1 LNTDYLIVGAGVIG
15 LATALELADS
25 GASVTIIDRGRV
37 GQESSW
43 AGGGIL
49 SPLMPWDYTAPV
61 NDLVA
66 FSNQLYAGWVAELAQ
81 RTGLDAQ
88 WQRSGMLVLS
98 STAPERAVDWCAAH
112 GMPLSFR
119 RGREIVP
126 DLAQEQQA
134 MWLPDIAQVRN
145 PRLTQALLLALKA
158 RQVTILEETE
168 MQQLQQSATRLT
180 GIKTSTGPLSAAAVI
195 ITGGAWS
202 QSILGEYALK
212 VDIRP
217 VRGQMLL
224 FKSRPGRLQQIL
236 YEQGTYIIPRLDGH
250 VLTGSTV
257 EDVGFDKST
266 THEARELLQGRAARM
281 LPWLMDAEFVQQWAG
296 LRPGSPDSIP
306 TIARHPFVDN
316 LYINSGHF
324 RYGVTMAPGSARL
337 LANLLA
343 GRPQPLDMQ
352 PYAWP
357 A

>member
-1 LNTDYLIVGAGVIG
+1 MNTDYLIVGAGVIG

-25 GASVTIIDRGRV
+25 GAHVTIIDRGRV

-98 STAPERAVDWCAAH
+98 PTAPERAADWCAVH

-126 DLAQEQQA
+126 DLAQDQAA
-134 MWLPDIAQVRN
+134 MWLPEIAQVRN

-180 GIKTSTGPLSAAAVI
+180 GIRTSTGPLSAAAVI

-202 QSILGEYALK
+202 QSILGDYALK

-224 FKSRPGRLQQIL
+224 FKSTPGRLQHIL
-236 YEQGTYIIPRLDGH
+236 FEQGTYIIPRLDGH

-266 THEARELLQGRAARM
+266 TREARELLQGRAAHM
-281 LPWLMDAEFVQQWAG
+281 LPWLLDAEFVQQWAG

>member
-1 LNTDYLIVGAGVIG
+1 
-15 LATALELADS
+15 
-25 GASVTIIDRGRV
+25 
-37 GQESSW
+37 
-43 AGGGIL
+43 
-49 SPLMPWDYTAPV
+49 
-61 NDLVA
+61 
-66 FSNQLYAGWVAELAQ
+66 
-81 RTGLDAQ
+81 
-88 WQRSGMLVLS
+88 MLVLS
-98 STAPERAVDWCAAH
+98 DASPDQAVDWCAAH
-112 GMPLSFR
+112 GMRLSFR

-126 DLAQEQQA
+126 DLAQDLPA
-134 MWLPDIAQVRN
+134 MWLPNIAQVRN

-158 RQVTILEETE
+158 RQATILENTE
-168 MQQLQQSATRLT
+168 VQQLQQSAARLT
-180 GIKTSTGPLSAAAVI
+180 GLATTNGPLSAGAVI

-224 FKSRPGRLQQIL
+224 FKSTPGRLQHIL
-236 YEQGTYIIPRLDGH
+236 FEQGTYIIPRLDGH
-250 VLTGSTV
+250 ILTGSTV
-257 EDVGFDKST
+257 EDVGFDKRT
-266 THEARELLQGRAARM
+266 TQEARELLQGRSARL
-281 LPWLMDAEFVQQWAG
+281 LPWLMEAEFVQQWAG
-296 LRPGSPDSIP
+296 LRPGSPGSIP

-357 A
+357 V

>member
-1 LNTDYLIVGAGVIG
+1 MNTDYLIVGAGVIG
-15 LATALELADS
+15 LATALELADR

-98 STAPERAVDWCAAH
+98 PTAPERAVDWCAAH
-112 GMPLSFR
+112 GTPLSFLG
-119 RGREIVP
+119 GREIVP

-134 MWLPDIAQVRN
+134 MWLPEIAQVRN

-180 GIKTSTGPLSAAAVI
+180 GIKTSTGALSAAAVI

-202 QSILGEYALK
+202 QSILGDYALK

-224 FKSRPGRLQQIL
+224 FKSHPGRLQHIL
-236 YEQGTYIIPRLDGH
+236 FEQGTYIIPRLDGH

-266 THEARELLQGRAARM
+266 TREARELLQGRAACM
-281 LPWLMDAEFVQQWAG
+281 LPWLMEAEFVQQWAG

-306 TIARHPFVDN
+306 TIARHPFIDN